1 MSERLGKS
9 RCSFWWN
16 IICFTV
22 VNALLPLY
30 ILTAIPRRSVSWA
43 YMVQSMPD
51 VGWFAL
57 ILSLLLMMIGI
68 CKVSTVAVFLKDG
81 RYPQY

>member
-1 MSERLGKS
+1 MRNIRLHP
-9 RCSFWWN
+9 RAR
-16 IICFTV
+16 TH
-22 VNALLPLY
+22 LLIVFFCLGIQY
-30 ILTAIPRRSVSWA
+30 LT
-43 YMVQSMPD
+43 
-51 VGWFAL
+51 L